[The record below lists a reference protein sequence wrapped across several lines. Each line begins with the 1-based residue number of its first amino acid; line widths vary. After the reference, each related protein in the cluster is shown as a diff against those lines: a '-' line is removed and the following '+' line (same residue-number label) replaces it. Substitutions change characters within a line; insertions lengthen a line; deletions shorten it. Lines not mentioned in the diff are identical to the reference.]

1 MCQDTEKR
9 HARPEHKRPSFH
21 LRLLHRCSVL
31 ELVRRPKLS
40 VDTTTLII
48 PCVQSE
54 NVSSPQSWLHP
65 KYSELVSL
73 LDNCISAL
81 LLRPSPTDINLEA
94 VQSMLLYVQWMP
106 LQVPEPSTGQLP
118 RSRFS
123 DASAW
128 TIMGVAIRFST
139 YLNLDRSVL
148 LPFSSRD
155 VNISDADMRT
165 MRVWLNLVSVD
176 Y

>member
-1 MCQDTEKR
+1 MCQNTAERD
-9 HARPEHKRPSFH
+9 ARPKYECSS
-21 LRLLHRCSVL
+21 LYVCLLHRSSVL
-31 ELVRRPKLS
+31 ELVRRCQSPIEML
-40 VDTTTLII
+40 LIAPWTHSDNI
-48 PCVQSE
+48 
-54 NVSSPQSWLHP
+54 SSPQSWLHP

-128 TIMGVAIRFST
+128 TMMGVAIRFST
-139 YLNLDRSVL
+139 YLNLDRSVF

>member
-1 MCQDTEKR
+1 MSEVQAFSSSC
-9 HARPEHKRPSFH
+9 
-21 LRLLHRCSVL
+21 
-31 ELVRRPKLS
+31 LS
-40 VDTTTLII
+40 VA
-48 PCVQSE
+48 SE
-54 NVSSPQSWLHP
+54 LDIGTSKAAATSVNVLLTILRIHSDNVSSPQSWLHP

-128 TIMGVAIRFST
+128 TIVGVAIRFST

-155 VNISDADMRT
+155 VNISDADMLT

>member
-1 MCQDTEKR
+1 MLATGTTNTSQFPTF
-9 HARPEHKRPSFH
+9 AMYRPNVY
-21 LRLLHRCSVL
+21 CSAHM
-31 ELVRRPKLS
+31 
-40 VDTTTLII
+40 
-48 PCVQSE
+48 
-54 NVSSPQSWLHP
+54 SSPQSWLHP
-65 KYSELVSL
+65 RYSDLVAS

-81 LLRPSPTDINLEA
+81 LLRPSSIDVNLEA

-128 TIMGVAIRFST
+128 TMMGVAIRFST

-148 LPFSSRD
+148 LPFASRD
-155 VNISDADMRT
+155 VNISDADMNL
-165 MRVWLNLVSVD
+165 MRVWLNLISVD

>member
-1 MCQDTEKR
+1 MCQDTAKR
-9 HARPEHKRPSFH
+9 DARPEYKRSSLH
-21 LRLLHRCSVL
+21 VRLLHRSSIL
-31 ELVRRPKLS
+31 ELVSRPRPSIDIL
-40 VDTTTLII
+40 LIALWI
-48 PCVQSE
+48 HSD
-54 NVSSPQSWLHP
+54 NISSPQSWLHP